1 MRHATR
7 LLAAVSISAAL
18 LAPTASS
25 AAVITANTQPGLSY
39 TYTPMFGF
47 LNYLSTGFPVSRDIC
62 RNSVSGQRCSLT
74 AGTTVNLP
82 KFDAS
87 LGTLTQAELT
97 FTLSHSYLAVVSN
110 NRFGTTH
117 SGPITVNDVGGGF
130 RVALS
135 RITNADLAL
144 DRFLL
149 NRSEGPATVSAF
161 LPFGTA
167 TTRFGP
173 GLRAETFSIVL
184 TDVASL
190 AALTGPGALGF
201 DFSSTGDQSV
211 TGINDLT
218 LRGVSVSP
226 STLAVGEF
234 SRTFFPVISAS
245 YTFDEPIVEPPV
257 DPPVVG
263 VAEPA
268 SVGLLTTALIG
279 FGLANRR
286 RRQARPDRRV
296 QS

>member
-1 MRHATR
+1 MYRSNRFLIAIAVASALFAAATAR
-7 LLAAVSISAAL
+7 AG
-18 LAPTASS
+18 
-25 AAVITANTQPGLSY
+25 VITASTQPGLSY

-47 LNYLSTGFPVSRDIC
+47 LNYLATGFPVSRDVC

-74 AGTTVNLP
+74 AGTTINLP
-82 KFDAS
+82 KFDAG

-117 SGPITVNDVGGGF
+117 SGPITVNDVGSGF

-135 RITNADLAL
+135 RITNADLGL
-144 DRFLL
+144 DRFVL

-161 LPFGTA
+161 LRFGNA

-184 TDVASL
+184 TDAASL

-201 DFSSTGDQSV
+201 DVSSTGDQTV

-218 LRGVSVSP
+218 LRGVSVNP

-234 SRTFFPVISAS
+234 SRTFFPVIEAS
-245 YTFDEPIVEPPV
+245 YTFEEPVVEPPV
-257 DPPVVG
+257 AAVS
-263 VAEPA
+263 EPSSA
-268 SVGLLTTALIG
+268 GLMAMGLLGI
-279 FGLANRR
+279 GLARVRR
-286 RRQARPDRRV
+286 RRRTV
-296 QS
+296 